1 LLAFS
6 LRHHDEEDVAFVPT
20 AEPAHPPIIDEISK
34 RHTLAK
40 PKELGLNVHGS
51 HPHTSMARLGR
62 TVNSAFGESPERNRT
77 LKAGWAAAMQSGKLT
92 SIY

>member
-1 LLAFS
+1 
-6 LRHHDEEDVAFVPT
+6 
-20 AEPAHPPIIDEISK
+20 
-34 RHTLAK
+34 
-40 PKELGLNVHGS
+40 
-51 HPHTSMARLGR
+51 MARLGR